1 MRGLFIA
8 FPLALASVTFA
19 GPISIT
25 TPAAPSTPHF
35 TAMPRMTAAFVVAAP
50 PAPTTTAA
58 PTTLITMA
66 SDLEPRKHKNNHH
79 QHDKDHYGYGGCSE
93 YWDGRLI
100 TNCPSVIA
108 TTYVLPNLSSKPKW
122 VLIFGFWSSDLGANK
137 ICVG

>member
-8 FPLALASVTFA
+8 FPLALASVAIA
-19 GPISIT
+19 GPISIPT
-25 TPAAPSTPHF
+25 STAPSTPDF
-35 TAMPRMTAAFVVAAP
+35 TAMPRMTAASAAVAAP
-50 PAPTTTAA
+50 PAPTTTTAA
-58 PTTLITMA
+58 PIVTAHTTLITMA

-108 TTYVLPNLSSKPKW
+108 TTLDYHGTHPLMTLEGGRPES
-122 VLIFGFWSSDLGANK
+122 
-137 ICVG
+137 

>member
-8 FPLALASVTFA
+8 FPLALASVAFA
-19 GPISIT
+19 GPISIP
-25 TPAAPSTPHF
+25 TPAVPSTPDF

-50 PAPTTTAA
+50 PAPTTTTAA
-58 PTTLITMA
+58 PIVTAHTTLITMA
-66 SDLEPRKHKNNHH
+66 SGLEPRKHKHNHH

-108 TTYVLPNLSSKPKW
+108 TT
-122 VLIFGFWSSDLGANK
+122 
-137 ICVG
+137 